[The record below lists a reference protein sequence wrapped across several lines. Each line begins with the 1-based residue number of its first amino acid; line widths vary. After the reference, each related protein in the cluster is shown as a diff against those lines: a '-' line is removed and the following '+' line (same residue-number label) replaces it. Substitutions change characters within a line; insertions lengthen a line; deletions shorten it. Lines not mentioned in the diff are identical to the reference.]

1 MAASVTV
8 RRRFGRG
15 LVLGIVLLVAI
26 GAFTVVPMILI
37 VIGSFDASSP
47 GQPWRWGF
55 DAWSSVFNS
64 PRSLSSIGYSLL
76 LTLRVPLG
84 VLIGFGMAWCLV
96 RAKMPGK
103 SFIEFA
109 LWVAYFLPALPV
121 AVGWILLLDKNYGLV
136 NLALERL
143 PFVHGPVFNVHSV
156 IGIMWVHLTLTTI
169 PVMTILLA
177 PALRQLDASLELAA
191 NVCGS
196 NSFQALRR
204 IVFPILA
211 PALLTAL
218 LAGFIR
224 GLEAFEI
231 EQVLGIPA
239 GIYVYPTRIYD
250 LIGHDPP
257 QFPQAIALSTLL
269 LIVLFV
275 LTVFY
280 QRYSNRSYSTLSGRG
295 VSFAE
300 VHLGRWGPLISA
312 ACMAY
317 IGVGVMIP
325 VALLIMGSFMHLFG
339 FFFVPNAFTA
349 AHWTEILTD
358 SDFALSL
365 RNSIIVGLGVAGFGT
380 ACYALLGYVLART
393 RLPGRAL
400 LGAFVW
406 LPWAVPGVL
415 LGMALVQLILDVPM
429 LSVMYG
435 TLGALIL
442 ALVVANMPLGT
453 QMIRT
458 SFSQIADELEQ
469 ASAVCGA
476 RWPMTFRRIML
487 PLIAPMFGSIFLV
500 TLMSA
505 IRDMSTTVLLA
516 GAHTRPLSLLLLEYA
531 NAGRFEAASVI
542 GVILS
547 LIAVSVTA
555 LLWRSGLRSL
565 AVRERTIGT

>member
-1 MAASVTV
+1 MAARMRSSTAP
-8 RRRFGRG
+8 G
-15 LVLGIVLLVAI
+15 LRLLLGAALVIGVGSFTFVPIV
-26 GAFTVVPMILI
+26 LI

-47 GQPWRWGF
+47 GQPWRWGL
-55 DAWSSVFNS
+55 DAWSSVLSS
-64 PRSLSSIGYSLL
+64 PSSLSSIGYSIL

-84 VLIGFGMAWCLV
+84 VLIGFLMAWCLV
-96 RAKMPGK
+96 RARIPGK
-103 SFIEFA
+103 GFIEFS

-143 PFVHGPVFNVHSV
+143 PFVHGPLFNVQSV
-156 IGIMWVHLTLTTI
+156 AGIMWVHLTLTTI

-177 PALRQLDASLELAA
+177 PALRQFDASLESAA

-196 NSFQALRR
+196 NSMQALRR
-204 IVFPILA
+204 IVLPILA

-239 GIYVYPTRIYD
+239 NIYVYPTRIYD
-250 LIGHDPP
+250 LMGHDPP

-269 LIVLFV
+269 LVLLFF
-275 LTVFY
+275 LTVAY
-280 QRYSNRSYSTLSGRG
+280 QRFSARTYATISGRG

-300 VHLGRWGPLISA
+300 VGLGRWSRVVSG
-312 ACMAY
+312 ACIAY
-317 IGVGVMIP
+317 IAIGVAVP
-325 VALLIMGSFMHLFG
+325 LVLLILGSFMKLFG
-339 FFFVPNAFTA
+339 FFFVPGAFTS
-349 AHWTEILTD
+349 AHWIEVLTD

-365 RNSIIVGLGVAGFGT
+365 RNSIVVGFGVAAFGT

-393 RLPGRAL
+393 RLPGRGV

-415 LGMALVQLILDVPM
+415 LGMSLLQLILDLPV
-429 LSVMYG
+429 LSIMYG

-469 ASAVCGA
+469 ASAICGA
-476 RWPMTFRRIML
+476 RWWTTFRRIML

-531 NAGRFEAASVI
+531 NAGRFESAAVI

-547 LIAVSVTA
+547 LIAVTVTA
-555 LLWRSGLRSL
+555 VLWRSGLRSL
-565 AVRERTIGT
+565 AVRERIGT